1 MYDMHIH
8 SIFSD
13 GRLSPEEIL
22 NKLKKDHFK
31 GSITDHDNFDTYRD
45 SKYKESEHFIPGIE
59 FGITYKGEE
68 IHILAYYI
76 DTEDNK
82 LIQLCEKLQE
92 DRNNRIIKT
101 IYNLNGINIDITLE
115 EVQSKAGGT
124 ILSRSHIAELLI
136 EKGYV
141 SSMKDAFVNYLIPG
155 KPGYVVKKAVDME
168 FIIETIKNNHAVSI
182 LAHPKT
188 IKNQDLIIELIHMG
202 IDGIEIINSKH
213 SYEDIIKYYKL
224 AEKYHLL
231 KTCGSDC
238 HGKEYNGKI
247 LLGNYGMNEAMLI
260 PIIHL
265 HQLRKKGL

>member
-8 SIFSD
+8 SIYSD
-13 GRLSPEEIL
+13 GHLSPEEIL
-22 NKLKKDHFK
+22 CKLKKNHLK
-31 GSITDHDNFDTYRD
+31 GSITDHDNFDTYN
-45 SKYKESEHFIPGIE
+45 ESVLSEEFIPGIE

-76 DTEDNK
+76 NPGDEE

-92 DRNNRIIKT
+92 DRRNRILKT
-101 IYNLNGINIDITLE
+101 VDNLNEIGINITIE
-115 EVQSKAGGT
+115 EVHSKAGGS
-124 ILSRSHIAELLI
+124 ILSRSHIAELII
-136 EKGYV
+136 EKGYA
-141 SSMKDAFVNYLIPG
+141 SSMKEAFVNYLVPG
-155 KPGYVVKKAVDME
+155 KPGYVIKKAVDMK
-168 FIIETIKNNHAVSI
+168 FIIEKIKNNHAVSI
-182 LAHPKT
+182 LAHPIT
-188 IKNQDLIIELIHMG
+188 IKNQDLILELIHMG

-213 SYEDIIKYYKL
+213 RYEDIIKYYNL

-238 HGKEYNGKI
+238 HGKEYNGKM
-247 LLGNYGMNEAMLI
+247 LLGNYGMNERMLQ